1 MTVAAAAAAA
11 GAWLWAL
18 LGRANT
24 ADACVLALVLIFFW
38 VDVAKVRGVVC
49 LADGGLPRL
58 RGRVVLGAGRQ
69 PRPWIG
75 RPVARSHQ
83 SITP

>member
-49 LADGGLPRL
+49 LADGEQMVRVGNQD
-58 RGRVVLGAGRQ
+58 RGSGG
-69 PRPWIG
+69 P
-75 RPVARSHQ
+75 
-83 SITP
+83 